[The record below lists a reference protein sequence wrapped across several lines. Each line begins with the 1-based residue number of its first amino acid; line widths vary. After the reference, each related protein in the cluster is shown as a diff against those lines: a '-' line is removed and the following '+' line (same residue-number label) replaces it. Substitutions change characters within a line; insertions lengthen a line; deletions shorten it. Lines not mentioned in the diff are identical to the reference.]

1 MGQPITVTVGPLVA
15 ADPDGLSTVQATA
28 GAQRLVL
35 NGALADEVATA
46 VCASQSPGG
55 AGNLTIN
62 GTWATGGVAQLGSPR
77 QIYVTSA
84 GDDSATTATITGT
97 SFTATGGPNA
107 VVETITLADTGVSGT
122 TKEFATVTQIAISGA
137 SAAAIT
143 VGFGGVATMD
153 KPRRIA
159 IDSDGDDS
167 TLTAVITGTN
177 GSGLAISETL
187 ALANAGVATS
197 VLDYKTVT
205 SITVSGAT
213 ATTLEVGSS
222 AVAASR
228 WVRFDDYAGMAE
240 VAIQA
245 TINGTVNYTIQQTL
259 QDPNDPTS
267 PVADDQVSWVNHPT
281 AALVGA
287 SANQIGFYG
296 VSVFPVPV
304 FARVLLNSGDGSV
317 STVFRQVYTG

>member
-15 ADPDGLSTVQATA
+15 ADADGLSTVQATA
-28 GAQRLVL
+28 AAQRLVL
-35 NGALADEVATA
+35 NGALADEVANA
-46 VCASQSPGG
+46 VCASQSPGA
-55 AGNLTIN
+55 AGNLVIN
-62 GTWATGGVAQLGSPR
+62 GTRASGGIATLGSPR

-97 SFTATGGPNA
+97 SWGPNGIFT

-122 TKEFATVTQIAISGA
+122 TLEFATVSQIAISGA

-143 VGFGGVATMD
+143 VGYGGIATLD

-167 TLTAVITGTN
+167 TLTFTITGTN
-177 GSGLAISETL
+177 GSGLVISEVL
-187 ALANAGVATS
+187 AGANAGVATS

-205 SITVSGAT
+205 SILASGAT

-245 TINGTVNYTIQQTL
+245 TISGTVNYTLQQTL
-259 QDPNDPTS
+259 QDPNDATS
-267 PVADDQVSWVNHPT
+267 PVADDQISWVNHPT

-296 VSVFPVPV
+296 ISVFPVPV
-304 FARVLLNSGDGSV
+304 FARVLLNSGSGSV

>member
-15 ADPDGLSTVQATA
+15 ADPDGLATVQATA
-28 GAQRLVL
+28 AAQRLVL
-35 NGALADEVATA
+35 NGALADEVANA

-62 GTWATGGVAQLGSPR
+62 GTRASGGVAYLGSPR
-77 QIYVTSA
+77 QVYVTSL
-84 GDDSATTATITGT
+84 GDDSAITATIYGTG
-97 SFTATGGPNA
+97 FNA
-107 VVETITLADTGVSGT
+107 NGIYGMVETITLADTGVSGT
-122 TKEFATVTQIAISGA
+122 TGEFATVTRIAISGA

-143 VGFGGVATMD
+143 VGYGGVATLD
-153 KPRRIA
+153 APRHIA

-177 GSGLAISETL
+177 GSGNAISETL

-205 SITVSGAT
+205 SVTVSGAT

-222 AVAASR
+222 AVASSR

-304 FARVLLNSGDGSV
+304 FARVLLNSGTGSV